1 MEFSDAIFTDDKKR
15 CFLDKITGLNNKT
28 GMKYL
33 LGNLIKQH
41 KRYEDN
47 WALILLTIKDEEK
60 LTKTLKNNAAIKAV
74 AQKLNSSCRTSDILF
89 YLGDYY
95 FCILTRVFDKNDTDE
110 FIAKIRN
117 NIDNVL
123 KIGNNINFASEYG
136 TAFMTYNDSAESM
149 LNRAFYSLPSVK

>member
-1 MEFSDAIFTDDKKR
+1 MEFSDAIFTDDQKK
-15 CFLDKITGLNNKT
+15 CFIDKITGLNNKT

-33 LGNLIKQH
+33 LDNFIKQH

-47 WALILLTIKDEEK
+47 WALILLAIRDEGNMAQ
-60 LTKTLKNNAAIKAV
+60 TLKEHALIQAA
-74 AQKLNSSCRTSDILF
+74 AQKLNSFCRTSDILF

-95 FCILTRVFDKNDTDE
+95 FCILTRVFDEDNIDE

-117 NIDNVL
+117 NIDKIL
-123 KIGNNINFASEYG
+123 KIGNNMNFASEYG
-136 TAFMTYNDSAESM
+136 TAFMKYNDSAESM